1 VSVERHREHRQTGT
15 AKESTRTWDAR
26 TVHAVAR
33 LGHVLSHPSR
43 IAMLA
48 LLATE
53 GRTLAQLQRALR
65 ITRPQAL
72 HHLRQL
78 NDENLLEWLHVDH
91 VTDVEPT
98 FTLKPEVRDLVLTLP
113 GYAAATRQR
122 TRLQSVGDRNDR

>member
-1 VSVERHREHRQTGT
+1 M
-15 AKESTRTWDAR
+15 RTWDAR

-33 LGHVLSHPSR
+33 LGHVLSHPTR

-53 GRTLAQLQRALR
+53 GRTLAQLQRTLR
-65 ITRPQAL
+65 ITRPQTL

-78 NDENLLEWLHVDH
+78 NDENLLEWPHSDL
-91 VTDVEPT
+91 VTDIEPT

-113 GYAAATRQR
+113 GYAAAARER
-122 TRLQSVGDRNDR
+122 TRLRPVDERHDR